1 MSNAGRCTSNIVNMS
16 LRVAFHN
23 MKSKVPIEWS
33 DQNRMTYQKSRI
45 LTKEAM
51 EKEYI
56 KNIYNQKM
64 ERIIRDR
71 YNPNYDPY
79 SQIPNDIYALP

>member
-1 MSNAGRCTSNIVNMS
+1 
-16 LRVAFHN
+16 

-33 DQNRMTYQKSRI
+33 DQNRMTYQKHRALAKSTI
-45 LTKEAM
+45 

-56 KNIYNQKM
+56 RNIYNQKM

-71 YNPNYDPY
+71 YNPSYDPY
-79 SQIPNDIYALP
+79 EPIPNNSFAPPERDVLSQ